1 MEFHVTGIEKQD
13 IKQIPRI
20 RTTLSKT
27 ISSEPYDGN
36 NIQVNL
42 PDANSEIAQIKVDL
56 RNKVNRS
63 EMQEFQAAEATRQ
76 VNEQSRQ
83 NQFNQSNVNE
93 AERVRSENERQTNE
107 RRREE
112 GFQSLNTEVN
122 NTLQQTRQYVST
134 LENSLMSYIDRSIIT
149 NADIDRMI
157 QSALL

>member
-1 MEFHVTGIEKQD
+1 MEFHVTGNEKQD

-20 RTTLSKT
+20 KTTLSKT

-36 NIQVNL
+36 NLEVNL

-63 EMQEFQAAEATRQ
+63 EMQEIQAAEATRQ

-157 QSALL
+157 QNALL